1 MNTRTITCIFLIC
14 SCIFNSQA
22 AETHI
27 VRHLSADDG
36 LSHNSVRAILQ
47 DRNGFIWFG
56 TGDGLNRYD
65 GKRFRKFTPNDPNA
79 QPENDFILSLCEDN
93 NGTIWIGTGA
103 GICRYDP
110 KTDEEKVFAI
120 DGINDRISI
129 YQILKDSKGTIWAT
143 AGRYGFVK
151 INPDSGKSELLSMN
165 SSGEHFYGGA
175 LCFGPEDEMYI
186 LQGDGRVYVSHDEL
200 KTSTTLLPPEITPL
214 KGTRLHEMQYAGGKL
229 FAGVVIDPLTK
240 TYDNPFMESNS
251 HAIETKNGDVWIAGS
266 DGIRICDTSL
276 NVKESYTQDINNP
289 LALQDRAVL
298 YIYEDSDGGIWAGT
312 FSGVYHFIPNRAQLE
327 IIRPTD
333 KQFKGI
339 GKIVRDIIPD
349 DGGGGVW
356 IASEDKGVAFYST
369 ETRSLS
375 FPSIPIQSFNI
386 QSLYKDG
393 DNLWIS
399 SYSNIEPY
407 AIYNIPTRKAVLAK
421 CPQLYYKAF
430 CRGDDGTMFFGTN
443 KGVYKL
449 ENGDYVEVP
458 PIRTSITSLTKDKE
472 GNIWACSAHEGVLK
486 IGPDGSTTLYKYEDG
501 LPSNKISSA
510 FQDSKGRL
518 WIAGE
523 TGGFCRME
531 NGRFIKY
538 NSSTGFDFSMVCN
551 IIEDKNGFLWITTG
565 KGLLCLDPD
574 TLQYFI
580 LTTKDGVPSNQYNLG
595 ALSIDTNGNIYAGSN
610 SGIVVFNPEEVS
622 SRTHASTVLISNLRS
637 DDKSI
642 ASDAALYSGVPI
654 SLAHKYN
661 SFTLTATNIES
672 YVPNNTKIKWCIDS
686 GAWRDTDNDII
697 SIYNLG
703 PGKHKIKIAAMSALN
718 EQVISQR
725 VLDINVKAPV
735 LLSFPAIVCYFFLL
749 VLMIL
754 LTRYGI
760 QKQTSKKIS
769 REKIRMQEEQ
779 ERKANKEKME
789 FIRNMAY
796 ELKAPVAMMREPLE
810 HIQESVPTIT
820 GNTTKE
826 DINTISI
833 NAERIDALANQ
844 LINYESIGNTSHP
857 VNFTN
862 QDVVGIVK
870 HVLMRYE
877 MAAKAKHITINL
889 ESPDSMIESVDGEIL
904 DKIISSLID
913 NILKFARTEAKIRIK
928 KKADGHIVISLENDG
943 NIVPKEMRKEIFRT
957 LVKYSAG
964 NSNQKGLGLGLS
976 SASSLANLIGGTLEM
991 DDDITT
997 NRFILKLQ
1005 HKSDTTL
1012 TDTENADKTVPAQH
1026 QTQLSITS
1034 ANGKEQLIGS
1044 INTFIEDN
1052 IENTELKVED
1062 IANAM
1067 YMSAATLQRKV
1078 HALLGMSVTAY
1089 LKLYRLKR
1097 AAYLLRNEE
1106 VPIAEIADR
1115 VGFGSQAYFSQCFKK
1130 LFGVT
1135 PKAYKNAK
1143 NKGTE

>member
-1 MNTRTITCIFLIC
+1 M
-14 SCIFNSQA
+14 
-22 AETHI
+22 
-27 VRHLSADDG
+27 
-36 LSHNSVRAILQ
+36 
-47 DRNGFIWFG
+47 
-56 TGDGLNRYD
+56 
-65 GKRFRKFTPNDPNA
+65 
-79 QPENDFILSLCEDN
+79 
-93 NGTIWIGTGA
+93 
-103 GICRYDP
+103 
-110 KTDEEKVFAI
+110 
-120 DGINDRISI
+120 
-129 YQILKDSKGTIWAT
+129 
-143 AGRYGFVK
+143 
-151 INPDSGKSELLSMN
+151 
-165 SSGEHFYGGA
+165 
-175 LCFGPEDEMYI
+175 
-186 LQGDGRVYVSHDEL
+186 
-200 KTSTTLLPPEITPL
+200 
-214 KGTRLHEMQYAGGKL
+214 
-229 FAGVVIDPLTK
+229 
-240 TYDNPFMESNS
+240 
-251 HAIETKNGDVWIAGS
+251 
-266 DGIRICDTSL
+266 
-276 NVKESYTQDINNP
+276 
-289 LALQDRAVL
+289 
-298 YIYEDSDGGIWAGT
+298 
-312 FSGVYHFIPNRAQLE
+312 
-327 IIRPTD
+327 
-333 KQFKGI
+333 
-339 GKIVRDIIPD
+339 
-349 DGGGGVW
+349 GGGGVW

-369 ETRSLS
+369 ETHSLS
-375 FPSIPIQSFNI
+375 FPSIPLRSFNI

-407 AIYNIPTRKAVLAK
+407 AIYNIPTQKAILAQ

-449 ENGDYVEVP
+449 EKGGYTEVP

-472 GNIWACSAHEGVLK
+472 GNIWACSAHEGILK
-486 IGPDGSTTLYKYEDG
+486 IGPDGTTTLYKYEDG

-510 FQDSKGRL
+510 FQDSRGRL
-518 WIAGE
+518 WIAAE

-574 TLQYFI
+574 TLQYFL
-580 LTTKDGVPSNQYNLG
+580 LTNKDGVLSNQYNLG
-595 ALSIDTNGNIYAGSN
+595 ALSIDSNGYIYAGSN

-622 SRTHASTVLISNLRS
+622 SRTHASTILISNLRS
-637 DDKSI
+637 DDKTI

-654 SLAHKYN
+654 NLPYKYN

-672 YVPNNTKIKWCIDS
+672 YVPNNTKIKWCMDS
-686 GAWRDTDNDII
+686 GPWRDTDNGII

-703 PGKHKIKIAAMSALN
+703 PGKHRLKIAAMSPLK
-718 EQVISQR
+718 EQVVSQK
-725 VLDINVKAPV
+725 VLDINVKTPV
-735 LLSFPAIVCYFFLL
+735 MLSLPVILCYFLFLSL
-749 VLMIL
+749 TIL
-754 LTRYGI
+754 LTRRGI
-760 QKQTSKKIS
+760 QKQTSRKIS

-826 DINTISI
+826 DIQTISI

-844 LINYESIGNTSHP
+844 LINYESIGKTSHP
-857 VNFTN
+857 VNLRN
-862 QDVVGIVK
+862 QDLVSIVK

-877 MAAKAKHITINL
+877 MAAKVKHITINF
-889 ESPDSMIESVDGEIL
+889 ESPDSMIESVDGEVL

-913 NILKFARTEAKIRIK
+913 NIIKFARTEAKISIN
-928 KKADGHIVISLENDG
+928 KKADGNIVISFENDG

-964 NSNQKGLGLGLS
+964 NSNSKGLGLGLS

-1012 TDTENADKTVPAQH
+1012 TDTENADKIVHTQH
-1026 QTQLSITS
+1026 KTQLSITS
-1034 ANGKEQLIGS
+1034 AKGKEQLIGS

-1062 IANAM
+1062 IANAI
-1067 YMSAATLQRKV
+1067 YMSPATLQRKV

-1089 LKLYRLKR
+1089 LKLYRLRR

-1106 VPIAEIADR
+1106 VPISEIADR
-1115 VGFGSQAYFSQCFKK
+1115 VGFSSQAYFSQCFKK

-1135 PKAYKNAK
+1135 PKAYKDAK
-1143 NKGTE
+1143 NKGIE